1 MPRTAKVE
9 DQNIIRVVT
18 TTTLTD
24 KEISNLLFFFGVQ
37 STTKLKEIISNEM
50 YSKLVELTIDSSVTV
65 DSIRDQMM
73 KPKKID
79 LSKPTDKREENA
91 A

>member
-37 STTKLKEIISNEM
+37 SPQKLKEIIVNEM
-50 YSKLVELTIDSSVTV
+50 QSKLTELTISSSIVV
-65 DSIRDQMM
+65 DEMRDNMM
-73 KPKKID
+73 KPRKID
-79 LSKPTDKREENA
+79 LSKEKEEKA

>member
-37 STTKLKEIISNEM
+37 STQKLKEIIVNEM
-50 YSKLVELTIDSSVTV
+50 QSKLTELTISSSIVV
-65 DSIRDQMM
+65 DEMRDNMM
-73 KPKKID
+73 KPKRVD
-79 LSKPTDKREENA
+79 LSKPTDKKEEKA

>member
-24 KEISNLLFFFGVQ
+24 KEISNLLFFYGVQ
-37 STTKLKEIISNEM
+37 STQKLKEIIVNEM
-50 YSKLVELTIDSSVTV
+50 QSKLVELTVTSSIVVDEMRDS
-65 DSIRDQMM
+65 MM
-73 KPKKID
+73 KPRKVD
-79 LSKPTDKREENA
+79 LSKEKEEKA

>member
-24 KEISNLLFFFGVQ
+24 KEVSNLLFYFGVEK
-37 STTKLKEIISNEM
+37 TKLKKLLEEMLQDKLIDSTINISNTVEEM
-50 YSKLVELTIDSSVTV
+50 KADFF
-65 DSIRDQMM
+65 
-73 KPKKID
+73 KPKKVD
-79 LSKPTDKREENA
+79 LSKPTDKKEEKA